1 MLRLVRPAATAA
13 VLTVL
18 ATGIAAPAHADDGSF
33 LGQIECGSSGGLGCS
48 ILLRWWQTHA
58 GQQGSNGSGGSGA
71 PGAPGAP
78 ADSGDGV
85 DWNAIDWD
93 AIDWSQVDWD
103 AIDWESI
110 DYDGEGEAPTDPV
123 TLIQESMANFE
134 LPPPQIE
141 TSPGSDSLVLVNTPV
156 WLWVESQDWEA
167 EEASAEVQDWSL
179 TVTATPTA
187 TVWNLGDGTQIRC
200 EGPGTPS
207 TRPCTTPPRP
217 PPTAGTSTTC
227 PPTASPAAPTPS
239 ASRSAGTWAGSSP
252 RASSPAASRARSTRS
267 PRPRRSNS
275 VWPNPRAWSPT
286 QATANSER
294 RRQTWW
300 TRRRHRR
307 PRPPRGR
314 GRPLRCGS
322 WAADPAAGGGW
333 SLPSA

>member
-13 VLTVL
+13 VLALL
-18 ATGIAAPAHADDGSF
+18 ATGIATPAHADDGSF

-58 GQQGSNGSGGSGA
+58 GQQGSNGSVGSGA

-78 ADSGDGV
+78 AAGDGV

-200 EGPGTPS
+200 EGPGTPFDPAVHDPAS
-207 TRPCTTPPRP
+207 
-217 PPTAGTSTTC
+217 
-227 PPTASPAAPTPS
+227 ASPDCGHVYDLSSDSQPG
-239 ASRSAGTWAGSSP
+239 GTYP
-252 RASSPAASRARSTRS
+252 V
-267 PRPRRSNS
+267 S
-275 VWPNPRAWSPT
+275 VQVGWDVGWEL
-286 QATANSER
+286 SEGEFSGGESGALDSVTTTS
-294 RRQTWW
+294 QVE
-300 TRRRHRR
+300 
-307 PRPPRGR
+307 
-314 GRPLRCGS
+314 LRVAESQGLVT
-322 WAADPAAGGGW
+322 DTGNR
-333 SLPSA
+333 

>member
-13 VLTVL
+13 VLALL

-58 GQQGSNGSGGSGA
+58 GQQGSNGPGGSGA

-103 AIDWESI
+103 AIDWDSI

-141 TSPGSDSLVLVNTPV
+141 TSPGSGSLVLVNTPV

-179 TVTATPTA
+179 TVTATPTS
-187 TVWNLGDGTQIRC
+187 TLWNLGDGTQIRC
-200 EGPGTPS
+200 EGPGTPF
-207 TRPCTTPPRP
+207 
-217 PPTAGTSTTC
+217 
-227 PPTASPAAPTPS
+227 
-239 ASRSAGTWAGSSP
+239 
-252 RASSPAASRARSTRS
+252 
-267 PRPRRSNS
+267 
-275 VWPNPRAWSPT
+275 
-286 QATANSER
+286 
-294 RRQTWW
+294 
-300 TRRRHRR
+300 
-307 PRPPRGR
+307 
-314 GRPLRCGS
+314 
-322 WAADPAAGGGW
+322 DPAAHDPASASPDCGHVYDLSSDSQPGGVYPVSVQVGW
-333 SLPSA
+333 DVGWELSEGEFSGGEAGALDSVTTTSQVELRVAESQGLVTDTGNR